1 MGAREGRGSSD
12 APEPR
17 LGKRWSRANPR
28 AVAGVPLH
36 PMRPDENRMRGPET
50 KANHPPT
57 QTGSKLQTHTHTQTR
72 THAYTPETHNCK
84 NAHSRARTH
93 ATTGTNFSREEQY
106 TEMPPPPLPTPS
118 TILCPFLKNKKQKP
132 SYHSA
137 KDCQNFRMRTNETYR
152 NRPFVW
158 IILYI
163 KCSKSCLM
171 STYNETFFS

>member
-57 QTGSKLQTHTHTQTR
+57 QTGSKLQTHTHKRAHTL
-72 THAYTPETHNCK
+72 TPRRPTT
-84 NAHSRARTH
+84 ARTH
-93 ATTGTNFSREEQY
+93 TRARALTQPQAQTSPEKSNTQKCPLPHCPLLPPSSVLFSKTKNKNLATTQ
-106 TEMPPPPLPTPS
+106 
-118 TILCPFLKNKKQKP
+118 Q
-132 SYHSA
+132 
-137 KDCQNFRMRTNETYR
+137 RTVR
-152 NRPFVW
+152 
-158 IILYI
+158 
-163 KCSKSCLM
+163 
-171 STYNETFFS
+171 TFE